1 MKTFT
6 NYAAKAKQF
15 LNLLQ
20 GYTKGIRITA
30 ILILLLM
37 GVSNAWAGPS
47 FSGGYVYFHNKGGW
61 SKSSKQLCIG
71 KSTYTETRNMSAITN
86 TQLWYNAL
94 PTSGWGDATY
104 MAVIC
109 NANSW
114 GSGDWE
120 TSNLKNATHRTGS
133 VNLGSWGFNNNNTQM
148 LTPASGNNDATLTLT
163 YVGSGYAS
171 MNNTITIKAKVST
184 NGGTSYSDANTPAK
198 LTGSSKVFTS
208 FTSCA
213 GTSGA
218 SATLNAGS
226 SSTTFKAG
234 YTANTTLTAV
244 AATGYTFAG
253 WYTDSKVSSDLEP
266 TVNPTGATTYYA
278 YYKANSYT
286 VKFNANEG
294 TGTMSNQSHT
304 YGVSKILTANA
315 FTRTGYTFAGW
326 NTKAD
331 GTGTKYTDKQS
342 VSNLSSTD
350 GGSVTL
356 YAQWELETYTVAWDV
371 DGVKTTESYT
381 YGATINKPA
390 NPTKTGYTFAGWNPE
405 VPANMPAEN
414 KTFTATWTANT
425 NTPYVVKHCKEDL
438 NGNYPAE
445 LTETENLTG
454 TTDSK
459 VTPSVKS
466 YEGFKAPST
475 QTVTIKADG
484 SLVVTYKYTRNKH
497 TLTWNLDGGDI
508 TGAGTAGEV
517 AYGAILTAPTV
528 QKDGHTFTGWS
539 PAVPATMPDN
549 DVTCTAQ
556 WEKNTYTVTYGVV
569 GAANGTIALNKT
581 SAIEGQNTQNLEH
594 GTKLTFTAEPNDG
607 YRILDPQ
614 GWFSDEEGTKSLGH
628 GTSDSYTINSLTAP
642 ATVFVQFEKIPAS
655 IFMVTFN
662 ANGGEGTMDSQE
674 FTQDVAQNLTTN
686 TFTRTG
692 YTFAGW
698 KTAADGTGD
707 SYTDGQSVTLT
718 TAGLTLYAQWTAN
731 RYTITLSQTGATK
744 PGTASVEATF
754 DAPMPAIAQLPTKDG
769 YAFMGY
775 FAEEGGQGKQYYDQN
790 GAIDDINWDID
801 NLEPTLFA
809 YFEKAQIAL
818 TLNQD
823 AFESNATGTVDAT
836 YTITPAHAHNVIV
849 CWSLT
854 YSNDRA
860 IDNTPTIEDNV
871 AKFSLNELS
880 AGSYKIVAS
889 LRIGN
894 CEGDEVAQTFAQFTK
909 VGNYSV
915 TIQYTCE
922 GEQIAAAVTQAGHPS
937 TPNTA
942 EAPTIGGYNFV
953 KWVLGDG
960 VTIGPEDNL
969 KNTTISYTVNH
980 DAYLTATYEKK
991 KLIFLDLSTLPNK
1004 NAWTAPHVYLYSSNA
1019 YWDDNK
1025 GIGAKH
1031 AECVHKAA
1039 MVRVQT
1045 ATDIWYYEYEEVPN
1059 FNGFVAFTATDKKN
1073 QEYFYD
1079 TEVIYRGDFSMG
1091 TPVFVPSAEQKAVS
1105 RNTSGGKDAKYY
1117 SKGHWTK
1124 YMGGTGYTLKIYNHK
1139 EEEDRK
1145 ELMSVPFTGS
1155 SLRLPFTA
1163 VANLETNQTYGYKIV
1178 RDNEKWYKN
1187 DADNTMTT
1195 DNHKNWPFIE
1205 DNSNGLPCGLQT
1217 VAAGDYTFTLT
1228 LNATSG
1234 NLEVSVDYPATEGD
1248 YRVLYKDNTRG
1259 TYKPSQIIKADE
1271 TNPIVGYFVRPGNNP
1286 ELKVQ
1291 TVAHVSNEGVTWFT
1305 SENEI
1310 FFKPNANWKSDGAR
1324 FAAYFYKDAQNYK
1337 WVDLKANGNLYSC
1350 AKPTDKKY
1358 THVIFCRMDPA
1369 KNNAWANVWTQTID
1383 IALPSDGKNLY
1394 TLEEGAWKGQ
1404 IRLKPNSN
1412 WLTQADGKT
1421 PRFAAYFFHKEGE
1434 TTKKEEWYTMY
1445 KDGNSDTYWCA
1456 IPDQCSKVIFCRMNP
1471 ANETNEW
1478 SNKWNQTGDLDLPS
1492 GNDLYTINAGSWDA
1506 GSWSNSGKSWTKLD
1520 GSITD
1525 LSEELTTKLEELD
1538 AAPDAVYNI
1547 HLSANGAS
1555 IEKVEPYTGNYY
1567 IRVDAADGK
1576 WYDFK
1581 TNPDNLMTYSA
1592 FSENEVAVVDGEAT
1606 YKSPYSHYKT
1616 AWCKEGENVKFVIAN
1631 DYSPCISDTLVQDSK
1646 FNNIDEHG
1654 NLKSDNG
1661 KYSANIRFM
1670 WNRKNNKVSRAYLAA
1685 ATDQSREFLVLE
1697 SNSTLK
1703 DAEGNDIANKKVLF
1717 DDTQNWI
1724 YETTVKV
1731 QPGTHIKL
1739 YACYP
1744 TTDVDKALY
1753 FRGEYA
1759 DDSWADVN
1767 TSELLGGSGDT
1778 WYTVRVIYDFKTNR
1792 LMTALISDFSI
1803 KEDLTINADIMVV
1816 RSHHDD
1822 AQHITIANED
1832 VELSGV
1838 KIVYGTLQFN
1848 RWILNNRGG
1857 ADNHDVNSCTREED
1871 GHRVFDRTVTEQ
1883 NHPALGL
1890 HEQKSLY
1897 ERGLYFVSF
1906 PFDVH
1911 LSDVFGFGTY
1921 GTHWVISAYNGL
1933 RRAQRGY
1940 FMDNCVN
1947 DDCTNWDYIWEP
1959 DTFTMKANEGY
1970 LLSLDLDL
1978 MKYDNIDFWSNNR
1991 ATVELYFPSMANL
2004 QTIKQV
2010 DYTMDALSDK
2020 HKCKINL
2027 NVNGDNPIADRTI
2040 KDSYW
2045 RCIGVPSFADYLGSA
2060 EWTAQNEDIPYL
2072 YEWNTVDNSLNVR
2085 STNGFKFRSTFA
2097 YLVQNG
2103 NAIQWNAVN
2112 TQQPSQIMAKQQAAA
2127 ATNYEWNISLHS
2139 QDEQVDQTYIRLT
2152 NNENVT
2158 HEFDFNQDL
2167 VKEFNYGRADIYTM
2181 IGYEPVAANSMP
2193 IENIATSVP
2202 LGIDVEKAGE
2212 YTITMLEGTT
2222 SVGVTLVDIETGNRT
2237 NLAAGMEYTVYLAKG
2252 KHNER
2257 FMIEISPVNNA
2268 PTDIDQLTGSDL
2280 NAEGVQKYIIDGRL
2294 YLKKNGVL
2302 YDAQGH
2308 RL

>member
-1 MKTFT
+1 MKT
-6 NYAAKAKQF
+6 
-15 LNLLQ
+15 NLL
-20 GYTKGIRITA
+20 KSIFIS
-30 ILILLLM
+30 LILVM
-37 GVSNAWAGPS
+37 GVNNVWGDNNVKVYCAIKASDLNCYTLKVNANIGDNGTWRQYTMEKLDETYEGRLIYQATIVEKY
-47 FSGGYVYFHNKGGW
+47 SGVDALQFQLYDGNTWKSQKQPYGSWTTSSTFKNKLYVYDTEKWITKTNDPSYTVYFVNK
-61 SKSSKQLCIG
+61 
-71 KSTYTETRNMSAITN
+71 
-86 TQLWYNAL
+86 
-94 PTSGWGDATY
+94 D
-104 MAVIC
+104 
-109 NANSW
+109 SW
-114 GSGDWE
+114 
-120 TSNLKNATHRTGS
+120 TG
-133 VNLGSWGFNNNNTQM
+133 
-148 LTPASGNNDATLTLT
+148 
-163 YVGSGYAS
+163 
-171 MNNTITIKAKVST
+171 TIKAYAWNSDCDKNKDWSGADMTST
-184 NGGTSYSDANTPAK
+184 GKTYKGKNIYSITLNKRYANIIFNNGSSKTDDLTLGSTNIGKMFDGSSWVDHNVDPVVTFKANGGTGNDYTQTVHYNTSTALTANTFTRTGYSFNGWKTAANGGTSYADKAN
-198 LTGSSKVFTS
+198 V
-208 FTSCA
+208 
-213 GTSGA
+213 
-218 SATLNAGS
+218 
-226 SSTTFKAG
+226 TFKA
-234 YTANTTLTAV
+234 NT
-244 AATGYTFAG
+244 
-253 WYTDSKVSSDLEP
+253 
-266 TVNPTGATTYYA
+266 
-278 YYKANSYT
+278 
-286 VKFNANEG
+286 
-294 TGTMSNQSHT
+294 
-304 YGVSKILTANA
+304 
-315 FTRTGYTFAGW
+315 
-326 NTKAD
+326 
-331 GTGTKYTDKQS
+331 
-342 VSNLSSTD
+342 
-350 GGSVTL
+350 TL
-356 YAQWELETYTVAWDV
+356 YAQWTEKTYSLTFKHDGNGTIKVGETTVNSGGTASVNHVNTKTLVATANTGYNFSGWTLSGNNTSAVTIGNTSATSTTIKATNTGATVTANFTPITYNITYTAPTNGSYTIKVGNNAAV
-371 DGVKTTESYT
+371 SANTTANYKTTITLTSNPDPGYRFSKWTITPNVSITNNTTFLMPANDVNIAATFEADTYTITWNANGGSVSPESSNYT
-381 YGATINKPA
+381 YNGVPIVLPQ
-390 NPTKTGYTFAGWNPE
+390 PTRDGYTFLGWFTS
-405 VPANMPAEN
+405 AN
-414 KTFTATWTANT
+414 
-425 NTPYVVKHCKEDL
+425 
-438 NGNYPAE
+438 
-445 LTETENLTG
+445 
-454 TTDSK
+454 
-459 VTPSVKS
+459 
-466 YEGFKAPST
+466 
-475 QTVTIKADG
+475 
-484 SLVVTYKYTRNKH
+484 
-497 TLTWNLDGGDI
+497 GGDKI
-508 TGAGTAGEV
+508 
-517 AYGAILTAPTV
+517 
-528 QKDGHTFTGWS
+528 
-539 PAVPATMPDN
+539 N
-549 DVTCTAQ
+549 DVGTDNKPTSDVEYFAQ
-556 WEKNTYTVTYGVV
+556 WEKNMYTVTYGVV
-569 GAANGTIALNKT
+569 GAKYGTIALNKT

-594 GTKLTFTAEPNDG
+594 GTELIFTAEPNDG
-607 YRILDPQ
+607 YRVQEPQ
-614 GWFSDEEGTKSLGH
+614 GWFSDEAGNTSLSNGTAN
-628 GTSDSYTINSLTAP
+628 TYTINSLTDA
-642 ATVFVQFEKIPAS
+642 ASVFVAFEKIPAS
-655 IFMVTFN
+655 TYIVTFD
-662 ANGGEGTMDSQE
+662 ANGGSGTMNSQS
-674 FTQDVAQNLTTN
+674 FTENEPQHLTTN
-686 TFTRTG
+686 AFTRTG

-731 RYTITLSQTGATK
+731 QYTITLSQTGATE

-790 GAIDDINWDID
+790 GAIDDINWDIVD
-801 NLEPTLFA
+801 KPTLYA
-809 YFEKAQIAL
+809 HFENAQIAL

-836 YTITPAHAHNVIV
+836 YTITPAHAHNIIV

-969 KNTTISYTVNH
+969 ENTTISYTVNH

-991 KLIFLDLSTLPNK
+991 KLIFLDISTLPNK
-1004 NAWTAPHVYLYSSNA
+1004 DKWSAPHVYLYNDS
-1019 YWDDNK
+1019 YWDETN
-1025 GIGAKH
+1025 GAG
-1031 AECVHKAA
+1031 ASGSQCVAKDA
-1039 MVRVQT
+1039 MIRVPNT
-1045 ATDIWYYEYEEVPN
+1045 TDMWYFEYEDFPE
-1059 FNGFVAFTATDKKN
+1059 FAGYVAFTSSDKTGQN
-1073 QEYFYD
+1073 NFWDCEA
-1079 TEVIYRGDFSMG
+1079 IYRGDFSVG
-1091 TPVFVPSAEQKAVS
+1091 TPVFVPAKGQTANEK
-1105 RNTSGGKDAKYY
+1105 NKTNGKSAKYY
-1117 SKGHWTK
+1117 NKGHWTK

-1139 EEEDRK
+1139 EEDGRK

-1155 SLRLPFTA
+1155 SLNLPFTA
-1163 VANLETNQTYGYKIV
+1163 IVDLEGGQTFGYKIV
-1178 RDNEKWYKN
+1178 RDNDKWYKN
-1187 DADNTMTT
+1187 DANGTMTVNSHT
-1195 DNHKNWPFIE
+1195 NWPFIE
-1205 DNSNGLPCGLQT
+1205 DKNNGLACGIQT
-1217 VAAGDYTFTLT
+1217 VAAGIYTFTLT

-1234 NLEVSVDYPATEGD
+1234 NFEVSVDYPVTVGD
-1248 YRVLYKDNTRG
+1248 YRILYKDDTRT
-1259 TYKPSQIIKADE
+1259 TYKPSDIKKAE
-1271 TNPIVGYFVRPGNNP
+1271 ELNPVTSFFIRPDNDP
-1286 ELKVQ
+1286 KLKVQ
-1291 TVAHVSNEGVTWFT
+1291 TAARVTNEDITWFT

-1310 FFKPNANWKSDGAR
+1310 FFKPNTNWKSDGAR
-1324 FAAYFYKDAQNYK
+1324 FAAYFYTGSSYK
-1337 WVDLKANGNLYSC
+1337 WVDLKANGDLYSC
-1350 AKPTDKKY
+1350 AKPTDKAY
-1358 THVIFCRMDPA
+1358 THVIFCRMDPKISA
-1369 KNNAWANVWTQTID
+1369 NNFNKGDGKPLWNQTRNLS
-1383 IALPSDGKNLY
+1383 LPTDGKNFY
-1394 TLEEGAWKGQ
+1394 ALEEGAWRGQ
-1404 IRLKPNSN
+1404 IYLKPNSN
-1412 WLTQADGKT
+1412 WTADGA
-1421 PRFAAYFFHKEGE
+1421 RFAAYFFEKSGDK
-1434 TTKKEEWYTMY
+1434 TTAEVWNSMY
-1445 KDGNSDTYWCA
+1445 KTDDNIYWCDV
-1456 IPDQCSKVIFCRMNP
+1456 PDGCSKVIFCRMNP
-1471 ANETNEW
+1471 NVQDN
-1478 SNKWNQTGDLDLPS
+1478 NWNQGDGNPFWGMQTNDLTIPTNA
-1492 GNDLYTINAGSWDA
+1492 NDLYTITTGQNKPT
-1506 GSWSNSGKSWTKLD
+1506 GSWSCKSWSKLD
-1520 GSITD
+1520 GSIID
-1525 LSEELTTKLEELD
+1525 LSKDLTTKLSKIN
-1538 AAPDAVYNI
+1538 ATADAVYTI
-1547 HLSANGAS
+1547 YLSANGAS

-1576 WYDFK
+1576 WYDYK

-1685 ATDQSREFLVLE
+1685 ATDQSREFLVLK

-1703 DAEGNDIANKKVLF
+1703 DAEDQIIADSKVLF

-1767 TSELLGGSGDT
+1767 TSELLGGSGDK

-1857 ADNHDVNSCTREED
+1857 ADNHDVNSCTIEEED
-1871 GHRVFDRTVTEQ
+1871 GHRVFDRIVTEQ

-1978 MKYDNIDFWSNNR
+1978 MKYDNIDFWKNNR

-2010 DYTMDALSDK
+2010 DYTMDALTDE

-2212 YTITMLEGTT
+2212 YTIAMLEGTT
-2222 SVGVTLVDIETGNRT
+2222 SVGVTLVDIETGQRT

-2257 FMIEISPVNNA
+2257 FMIEIYPVNNA

-2280 NAEGVQKYIIDGRL
+2280 NAEGVQKYIIDGKLIIRTAE
-2294 YLKKNGVL
+2294 GVV

>member
-6 NYAAKAKQF
+6 TYAEKKAKQF

-20 GYTKGIRITA
+20 GYTKGIRFTA

-37 GVSNAWAGPS
+37 GVSNVWGASVTPKGKFFYFKTSDTWKVDGARFAVCFQWKEGGGQDDAWVSCTEVPDVTDMY
-47 FSGGYVYFHNKGGW
+47 YVQAPDKYWDIYFCRMNGSNQTNNWSNKWNQTGKLQYDGTKNHW
-61 SKSSKQLCIG
+61 TKSSG
-71 KSTYTETRNMSAITN
+71 WNETTTYSIYAPPM
-86 TQLWYNAL
+86 
-94 PTSGWGDATY
+94 
-104 MAVIC
+104 
-109 NANSW
+109 NSV
-114 GSGDWE
+114 
-120 TSNLKNATHRTGS
+120 TLKN
-133 VNLGSWGFNNNNTQM
+133 N
-148 LTPASGNNDATLTLT
+148 
-163 YVGSGYAS
+163 
-171 MNNTITIKAKVST
+171 
-184 NGGTSYSDANTPAK
+184 GTSIVS
-198 LTGSSKVFTS
+198 GS
-208 FTSCA
+208 
-213 GTSGA
+213 GTSGDPYLVYVGTSIKVIA
-218 SATLNAGS
+218 SGTKAVNDPDATVYYDFKQG
-226 SSTTFKAG
+226 TTSLQ
-234 YTANTTLTAV
+234 N
-244 AATGYTFAG
+244 
-253 WYTDSKVSSDLEP
+253 
-266 TVNPTGATTYYA
+266 
-278 YYKANSYT
+278 
-286 VKFNANEG
+286 G
-294 TGTMSNQSHT
+294 TGTT
-304 YGVSKILTANA
+304 YSFTASSTPNTA
-315 FTRTGYTFAGW
+315 YTINLDGYTKISTTPST
-326 NTKAD
+326 TKDA
-331 GTGTKYTDKQS
+331 TALYFKTIAKPYTI
-342 VSNLSSTD
+342 T
-350 GGSVTL
+350 
-356 YAQWELETYTVAWDV
+356 WDV
-371 DGVKTTESYT
+371 DGIETTEEYT
-381 YGATINKPA
+381 VGATINKPKD
-390 NPTKTGYTFAGWNPE
+390 PTKTGYTFAGWNPE
-405 VPANMPAEN
+405 VPPTMPAEN
-414 KTFTATWTANT
+414 KTFTATWTAKT
-425 NTPYVVKHCKEDL
+425 NTAYVVKHCKEDL

-454 TTDSK
+454 TTDAN
-459 VTPSVKS
+459 VTPAVKS
-466 YEGFKAPST
+466 YTGFTAPAT

-484 SLVVTYKYTRNKH
+484 SLVVTYKYTRNSYQ
-497 TLTWNLDGGDI
+497 LTWNLDGGKI
-508 TGAGTAGEV
+508 TTAGTAAGQVKYE
-517 AYGAILTAPTV
+517 APLFAPTV
-528 QKDGHTFTGWS
+528 TKEGHNFTSWDS
-539 PAVPATMPDN
+539 AVPATMPASDA
-549 DVTCTAQ
+549 TYTAQ
-556 WEKNTYTVTYGVV
+556 WQEIKYIVTYGVV
-569 GAANGTIALNKT
+569 GSANGTIALSGVD
-581 SAIEGQNTQNLEH
+581 SAIKDQDEQECEH
-594 GTKLTFTAEPNDG
+594 GSKLTFTAKPNDG
-607 YRILDPQ
+607 YRILEPQ
-614 GWFSDEEGTKSLGH
+614 GWFSNEAGEKSLGN
-628 GTSDSYTINSLTAP
+628 GTAKTYTTDPLTGDIS
-642 ATVFVQFEKIPAS
+642 VFVAFEKIPANTY
-655 IFMVTFN
+655 IVTFD
-662 ANGGEGTMDSQE
+662 ANGGSGTMNSQA
-674 FTQDVAQNLTTN
+674 FTENISQDLAANA
-686 TFTRTG
+686 FTRTG
-692 YTFAGW
+692 YTFTSW
-698 KTAADGTGD
+698 NTAADGTGA
-707 SYTDGQSVTLT
+707 SYPNGQSVTLT

-731 RYTITLSQTGATK
+731 QYTITLSQTGATE

-790 GAIDDINWDID
+790 GAIDDINWDIVD
-801 NLEPTLFA
+801 KPTLYA
-809 YFEKAQIAL
+809 HFEKAQIAL

-849 CWSLT
+849 CWELK
-854 YSNDRA
+854 YSNDRP
-860 IDNTPTIEDNV
+860 INNNTPTIEDNV
-871 AKFSLNELS
+871 AKFSLNNLS

-969 KNTTISYTVNH
+969 EHTTISYTVNH

-1004 NAWTAPHVYLYSSNA
+1004 KVWTAPHVYLYSSNA

-1059 FNGFVAFTATDKKN
+1059 FNGFVAFTATNKES
-1073 QEYFYD
+1073 QEYFWD

-1091 TPVFVPSAEQKAVS
+1091 TPVFVPSVEQKAVS
-1105 RNTSGGKDAKYY
+1105 RNASGGKDAKYY

-1139 EEEDRK
+1139 EEEGRK

-1324 FAAYFYKDAQNYK
+1324 FAAYFYKDTQNNK

-1350 AKPTDKKY
+1350 AKPTDKAY

-1404 IRLKPNSN
+1404 IRLKPNSY

-1506 GSWSNSGKSWTKLD
+1506 GSWSDSGKSWTKLD
-1520 GSITD
+1520 GGFTD

-1547 HLSANGAS
+1547 HLNANGAS

-1592 FSENEVAVVDGEAT
+1592 FSEDEAAAVNGEAT

-1616 AWCKEGENVKFVIAN
+1616 AWCEEGENVKFVIAN

-1670 WNRKNNKVSRAYLAA
+1670 WNRKNNKISRAYLAA

-1759 DDSWADVN
+1759 DNSWADVN

-2212 YTITMLEGTT
+2212 YTIAMLEGTT

-2280 NAEGVQKYIIDGRL
+2280 NAEGVQKYIIDGKLIIRTAE
-2294 YLKKNGVL
+2294 GVV

>member
-1 MKTFT
+1 MKT
-6 NYAAKAKQF
+6 
-15 LNLLQ
+15 NLL
-20 GYTKGIRITA
+20 KSIFIS
-30 ILILLLM
+30 LILLV
-37 GVSNAWAGPS
+37 GATNAWADGGIGYKGVKFTKNGTTTGWYNIHNVTWDFVNNSYECRSGKSGVIDFNNADLGIVTSLKLHSFVVIGWTNNSDWVSGQLRYRTYLQSASAGNYNVYNVGNYETFCDAADVLVTSGTNRVVGKNGDMNVTLVDNNTTPGKYYLQLQGMGRMRWCDNYFNPRNGSEVKASYTVPGFTTTSTSQKFDSTPIGKNSSKTIS
-47 FSGGYVYFHNKGGW
+47 FSAHYGTALKTGDCSLSGTNGSEFSVT
-61 SKSSKQLCIG
+61 SITESSVTVQFK
-71 KSTYTETRNMSAITN
+71 
-86 TQLWYNAL
+86 
-94 PTSGWGDATY
+94 PTSA
-104 MAVIC
+104 
-109 NANSW
+109 
-114 GSGDWE
+114 GSK
-120 TSNLKNATHRTGS
+120 T
-133 VNLGSWGFNNNNTQM
+133 
-148 LTPASGNNDATLTLT
+148 ATLTIT
-163 YVGSGYAS
+163 DAHSKKC
-171 MNNTITIKAKVST
+171 TITLS
-184 NGGTSYSDANTPAK
+184 GT
-198 LTGSSKVFTS
+198 
-208 FTSCA
+208 
-213 GTSGA
+213 
-218 SATLNAGS
+218 ATL
-226 SSTTFKAG
+226 
-234 YTANTTLTAV
+234 
-244 AATGYTFAG
+244 
-253 WYTDSKVSSDLEP
+253 P
-266 TVNPTGATTYYA
+266 
-278 YYKANSYT
+278 
-286 VKFNANEG
+286 
-294 TGTMSNQSHT
+294 
-304 YGVSKILTANA
+304 
-315 FTRTGYTFAGW
+315 
-326 NTKAD
+326 
-331 GTGTKYTDKQS
+331 
-342 VSNLSSTD
+342 
-350 GGSVTL
+350 
-356 YAQWELETYTVAWDV
+356 TYTVTWDV
-371 DGVKTTESYT
+371 DGTKTTEEYT
-381 YGATINKPA
+381 VGATINKPKD
-390 NPTKTGYTFAGWNPE
+390 PTKTGYTFAGW
-405 VPANMPAEN
+405 
-414 KTFTATWTANT
+414 
-425 NTPYVVKHCKEDL
+425 
-438 NGNYPAE
+438 
-445 LTETENLTG
+445 
-454 TTDSK
+454 DS
-459 VTPSVKS
+459 
-466 YEGFKAPST
+466 E
-475 QTVTIKADG
+475 
-484 SLVVTYKYTRNKH
+484 
-497 TLTWNLDGGDI
+497 
-508 TGAGTAGEV
+508 
-517 AYGAILTAPTV
+517 
-528 QKDGHTFTGWS
+528 
-539 PAVPATMPDN
+539 VPATMPEENLTFIATWTVNSHTVTWKANGGNWGGN
-549 DVTCTAQ
+549 DADKIVSYDYGQTITKVADPTRTGYTFDGWHNGTSIVTPETTMPDDDLTYTAQ
-556 WEKNTYTVTYGVV
+556 WSPNSITITWNANGGSVSPESSNYTYNGDPVVLPEPTRDGYTFLGWFTSANGGDKINDVGKDNKPTSDVEYFAQWEMNTYKVTYGVV
-569 GAANGTIALNKT
+569 GSANGTIALNDENPV
-581 SAIEGQNTQNLEH
+581 IDNQNEQDLEH
-594 GTKLTFTAEPNDG
+594 GSKLKFTAKPADG
-607 YRILDPQ
+607 YRILEPQ
-614 GWFSDEEGTKSLGH
+614 GWFSDEAGTKSLGH
-628 GTSDSYTINSLTAP
+628 GTSYSYTINSLTAP

-662 ANGGEGTMDSQE
+662 ANGGEGTMNGQE
-674 FTQDVAQNLTTN
+674 FTQDVTQNLTTN

-692 YTFAGW
+692 YTFSGW
-698 KTAADGTGD
+698 NTQADGRGTPYKD
-707 SYTDGQSVTLT
+707 EHSVTLT

-731 RYTITLSQTGATK
+731 PYTITLSQTGATK
-744 PGTASVEATF
+744 PGTNSVEATF

-775 FAEEGGQGKQYYDQN
+775 FTEEGGRGKQYYNQN

-801 NLEPTLFA
+801 SPEPTLYA
-809 YFEKAQIAL
+809 HFEKAQIDL

-836 YTITPAHAHNVIV
+836 YTITPSHAHNVAV

-854 YSNDRA
+854 YSNDRP
-860 IDNTPTIEDNV
+860 INDNTPTIEDNV
-871 AKFSLNELS
+871 AKFSLNNLS

-969 KNTTISYTVNH
+969 KKTTISYTVNH

-1004 NAWTAPHVYLYSSNA
+1004 NAWTAPHIYLYKEGG
-1019 YWDDNK
+1019 YWDSEK
-1025 GIGAKH
+1025 GAGSKPGGNFITS
-1031 AECVHKAA
+1031 AE
-1039 MVRVQT
+1039 MIRVPNT
-1045 ATDIWYYEYEEVPN
+1045 TDMWYFEYEN
-1059 FNGFVAFTATDKKN
+1059 FPEFAGYVAFTSSDKTGQDN
-1073 QEYFYD
+1073 FWACEA
-1079 TEVIYRGDFSMG
+1079 IYRGDFSVG
-1091 TPVFVPSAEQKAVS
+1091 TPVFVPAQGQTANEKNNINGNS
-1105 RNTSGGKDAKYY
+1105 AKYY
-1117 SKGHWTK
+1117 NKGHWTK

-1139 EEEDRK
+1139 EVNDRK

-1155 SLRLPFTA
+1155 SLYLPFTA
-1163 VANLETNQTYGYKIV
+1163 VVDLEKDRTYGFKIV
-1178 RDNEKWYKN
+1178 RDNDKWYKN
-1187 DADNTMTT
+1187 DYDNTITT
-1195 DNHKNWPFIE
+1195 DNHSNWGFVE
-1205 DNSNGLPCGLQT
+1205 DNNNGIACGIKT
-1217 VAAGDYTFTLT
+1217 VAAGNHTFTLT
-1228 LNATSG
+1228 LDATSG
-1234 NLEVSVDYPATEGD
+1234 NFNVSVDYPVTVGD
-1248 YRVLYKDNTRG
+1248 YRILYKDDTRT
-1259 TYKPSQIIKADE
+1259 TYKPSDIKKADE
-1271 TNPIVGYFVRPGNNP
+1271 LNPVTSFFIRPGNDP
-1286 ELKVQ
+1286 KLKVQ
-1291 TVAHVSNEGVTWFT
+1291 TAAHISNGDVTWYT
-1305 SENEI
+1305 ADDQI
-1310 FFKPNANWKSDGAR
+1310 YFKPNENWKSAGAR
-1324 FAAYFYKDAQNYK
+1324 FAAWFNGDKWKDLNK
-1337 WVDLKANGNLYSC
+1337 NGDVYSC
-1350 AKPTDKKY
+1350 EIPSGATE
-1358 THVIFCRMDPA
+1358 VIFCRMDPQKA
-1369 KNNAWANVWTQTID
+1369 TNNWSNKWDQTGH
-1383 IALPSDGKNLY
+1383 LTLTTNNLY
-1394 TLEEGAWKGQ
+1394 TLKEGEWGNKLY
-1404 IRLKPNSN
+1404 LKPNSN
-1412 WLTQADGKT
+1412 WTQSNA
-1421 PRFAAYFFHKEGE
+1421 RFAAYFFNS
-1434 TTKKEEWYTMY
+1434 
-1445 KDGNSDTYWCA
+1445 NSDYAWVSMGNPVDGVYSCD
-1456 IPDQCSKVIFCRMNP
+1456 IPAKVYKNVIFCRMNP
-1471 ANETNEW
+1471 AFDTNNW
-1478 SNKWNQTGDLDLPS
+1478 DKD
-1492 GNDLYTINAGSWDA
+1492 GNDYVWDQSTDQTVPTNGNTLFTVKDGDWNNAS
-1506 GSWSNSGKSWTKLD
+1506 GSWSVKEGSWSTIN

-1525 LSEELTTKLEELD
+1525 LSSNLTTKLSEIN
-1538 AAPDAVYNI
+1538 ATADAVYTI
-1547 HLSANGAS
+1547 YLSANGAS

-1576 WYDFK
+1576 WYDYK

-1592 FSENEVAVVDGEAT
+1592 FSERTELSQNEGNNVS
-1606 YKSPYSHYKT
+1606 KPFSHYKT
-1616 AWCKEGENVKFVIAN
+1616 AWCEAGSNVKFVIAN
-1631 DYSPCISDTLVQDSK
+1631 DYSPCISDTLVQDEGNPLK
-1646 FNNIDEHG
+1646 NIDEHG
-1654 NLKSDNG
+1654 NLNANTYGQDDKSSTDDLIYN
-1661 KYSANIRFM
+1661 ANIRFM
-1670 WNRKNNKVSRAYLAA
+1670 WDRSTNKVSRAYVAA
-1685 ATDQSREFLVLE
+1685 ATDPSRKFLVL
-1697 SNSTLK
+1697 K
-1703 DAEGNDIANKKVLF
+1703 ANKEIHDAGDKKLTDNEILF
-1717 DDTQNWI
+1717 EDTQNWM

-1731 QPGTHIKL
+1731 QPDTRIKL

-1744 TTDVDKALY
+1744 DVDPAKAQY
-1753 FRGEYA
+1753 FRGKYA
-1759 DDSWADVN
+1759 NKDWSDEN
-1767 TSELLGGSGDT
+1767 TSQLLGGSGED
-1778 WYTVRVIYDFKTNR
+1778 WYDVRIIYDFKTNR

-1803 KEDLTINADIMVV
+1803 KEDLTIDADIMVV

-1822 AQHITIANED
+1822 AQHITIADED

-2010 DYTMDALSDK
+2010 NYTMDALSDK

-2027 NVNGDNPIADRTI
+2027 NVNGDNPIANRTI

-2193 IENIATSVP
+2193 IENITTSVP

-2212 YTITMLEGTT
+2212 YTIAMLEGTT
-2222 SVGVTLVDIETGNRT
+2222 SVGVTLVDIETGKRT

-2280 NAEGVQKYIIDGRL
+2280 NAEGVQKYIIDGQL
-2294 YLKKNGVL
+2294 YIVREGVL